1 MNNNS
6 IKENKKKC
14 DNKSKVSI
22 DAITVIEQSGSELII
37 PQSSRSSSLDS
48 LQIVVPQSEQRT
60 KNILKT
66 ETNIPSM
73 KQICVSNFLYYSNFS
88 FEEKDFVLSQNN
100 LTKLLKEMK
109 IISNNGLKSYEVDL
123 LFTKMKNKCKKM
135 ISKDFLN
142 LLVQISEKIFHQD
155 FVKSPQIAL
164 QKLND
169 KYTQPYYEY
178 LTNPKSIINPNS
190 IFSFH
195 QNIEKKIKILSF
207 DPNILFIF
215 NDIYP
220 SLKTI
225 YCLYFLTETNGQGNL
240 DIIIKDSLEHLISFS
255 KEFEITPYFVEINK
269 IVIIYHIVL
278 ELTPYEITKYIKN
291 GLEIKFVKDIGSYTK
306 AIYAFKEYPESIIVT
321 ADDDIYYPKKWLEKL
336 YHSYIAHP
344 KDIQVHRAH
353 RVKLKDN
360 KILPYEKWEKH
371 VQEESARFDNFLTGV
386 GGVLYPPN
394 CFLSEVF
401 RDDIFLN
408 YAPTADD
415 IWFWFMALISNRKI
429 RVVQNHIKTLRCTNL
444 LRQILPNRKTLYS
457 INSTGRN
464 DEQIKN
470 LMKFYQNNILHKII

>member
-66 ETNIPSM
+66 KTNIPSM
-73 KQICVSNFLYYSNFS
+73 KQICVSIFLYYSTFS

-278 ELTPYEITKYIKN
+278 ELTPYEITKYLYNDGNIFDENKN
-291 GLEIKFVKDIGSYTK
+291 MGKIFTLSKF
-306 AIYAFKEYPESIIVT
+306 AIFLLHISI
-321 ADDDIYYPKKWLEKL
+321 LHFEKL
-336 YHSYIAHP
+336 NKSLD
-344 KDIQVHRAH
+344 KKQFESVSMGE
-353 RVKLKDN
+353 KLLLFLDKLNHGKGLSHLRNKFSFNANNQICLIPSKETLNSVN
-360 KILPYEKWEKH
+360 KILIEKNKNVVSPPKNEIIKILNNDH
-371 VQEESARFDNFLTGV
+371 NEYISYIDSLT
-386 GGVLYPPN
+386 
-394 CFLSEVF
+394 
-401 RDDIFLN
+401 IK
-408 YAPTADD
+408 ADS
-415 IWFWFMALISNRKI
+415 ILQRYLIA
-429 RVVQNHIKTLRCTNL
+429 
-444 LRQILPNRKTLYS
+444 
-457 INSTGRN
+457 
-464 DEQIKN
+464 
-470 LMKFYQNNILHKII
+470 